1 MQQCFCSGVNPRTA
15 SLQMSLSL
23 QWWTQISA
31 TCLGHWSKWWDWG
44 TEEPLQHWACT
55 LSSFAIYL
63 TYVFFLC
70 FFQLRVEI
78 PDKPGATVN
87 FRKLLLNRCQKE
99 FEKDKDDDEIFEKK
113 QKELEAA
120 SGVCML
126 HCEVLFVQRKSCV
139 KSIVK
144 HLKGSRDPSNC
155 TCFEC
160 LFLCLFPRRRR
171 SSGSLR
177 S

>member
-1 MQQCFCSGVNPRTA
+1 MGLRSHCN
-15 SLQMSLSL
+15 
-23 QWWTQISA
+23 
-31 TCLGHWSKWWDWG
+31 
-44 TEEPLQHWACT
+44 TELAP
-55 LSSFAIYL
+55 SSFAIYL

-120 SGVCML
+120 AVVYML
-126 HCEVLFVQRKSCV
+126 HCEVLFAQRKSCV

-144 HLKGSRDPSNC
+144 HLKGFRDPSNC